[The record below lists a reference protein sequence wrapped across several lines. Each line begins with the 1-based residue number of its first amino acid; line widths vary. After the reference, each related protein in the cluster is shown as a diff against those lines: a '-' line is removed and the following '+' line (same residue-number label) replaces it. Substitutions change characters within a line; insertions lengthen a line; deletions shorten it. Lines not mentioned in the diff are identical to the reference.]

1 LQPRLSKA
9 GVQLREQL
17 DDCYPD
23 RNRSSDGWIG
33 DARHSTRKSD
43 HNPDAD
49 GWVRALDITA
59 NLGSYP
65 NEMHSLV
72 EEMRKFGRKRLE
84 YIIYDGK
91 IASRKSLWRWRKYKG
106 INPHTK
112 HAHFSFRKSADL
124 DNSFWNVPMLGGS
137 NG

>member
-1 LQPRLSKA
+1 MNPKLSKA
-9 GVQLREQL
+9 AVQLREQF

-33 DARHSTRKSD
+33 DARHSHTKSH

-49 GWVRALDITA
+49 GWVRAIDVTA

-65 NEMHSLV
+65 DEMHRVV
-72 EEMRKFGRKRLE
+72 EQLRKYGRKRLA
-84 YIIYDGK
+84 YIIFDGK
-91 IASRKSLWRWRKYKG
+91 ICSRKSLWKWRKYKG
-106 INPHTK
+106 INPHRK
-112 HAHFSFRKSADL
+112 HAHFSFRPSADL
-124 DNSFWNVPMLGGS
+124 DNSFWNVPLLGGS